1 MANVFEGSPD
11 GRQSDNPAEPMSRFR
26 PRYRALSEEEKELHD
41 WLKASYVNVEILIEK
56 LPASR
61 YKSLALTAL
70 EESCMWA
77 VKSLTDNK

>member
-26 PRYRALSEEEKELHD
+26 PRYRALSEEEKAYHDELKD
-41 WLKASYVNVEILIEK
+41 GYALIEVMIEK
-56 LPASR
+56 LPAGR
-61 YKSLALTAL
+61 YKALALTAL

-77 VKSLTDNK
+77 VKALTDNK